1 MGVVNQPV
9 EDGVGIVE
17 RSAAHPDTAQF
28 VEDAKEPGFPVMKG
42 VIFLRACCAMKAGH
56 SMIR

>member
-1 MGVVNQPV
+1 MNQPV